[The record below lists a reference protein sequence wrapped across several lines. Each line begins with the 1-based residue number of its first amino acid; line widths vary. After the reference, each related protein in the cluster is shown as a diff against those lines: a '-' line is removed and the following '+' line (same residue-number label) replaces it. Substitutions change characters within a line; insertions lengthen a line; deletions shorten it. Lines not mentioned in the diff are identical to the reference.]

1 MKKSILAAVLLLLF
15 ALPAV
20 ARTVDGIAAVVND
33 EIITTHQL
41 DKELQNAGQLPAD
54 QRDRLRKEVLGRLID
69 DALIRQRIKEL
80 GLKVGD
86 EELEAAIQ
94 DVQKQNKLTRPQ
106 LEEAV
111 KAQGMGFDEY
121 KENLRQQILRFKLM
135 GRDVQSKVEVTNEE
149 IRDYFRQN
157 IDKYRE
163 EPTVRL
169 NRLTFPLPEKATAE
183 LQSAVLRRA
192 SEALKHLRKGEPF
205 DSVLQ
210 AFAEKGAEG
219 GDMGSF
225 EAGQLT
231 PSFAA
236 AVRDLKV
243 GEVSEPVPTPRGVHL
258 LQVVERNPGRVR
270 QFDSVKEEISRILK
284 ERKTE
289 SRMKEWSEGLKK
301 KAYIDVRI

>member
-1 MKKSILAAVLLLLF
+1 MRQTILAAALLLALV
-15 ALPAV
+15 LPAG
-20 ARTVDGIAAVVND
+20 AKTVIGIAAVVND

-41 DKELQNAGQLPAD
+41 EKELQGAGTLTAE
-54 QRDRLRKEVLGRLID
+54 QREKMRREVLNRLIEE
-69 DALIRQRIKEL
+69 ALLRQRIKEL

-111 KAQGMGFDEY
+111 RVQGMSFEDY
-121 KENLRQQILRFKLM
+121 RENLRQQILRFKLM
-135 GRDVQSKVEVTNEE
+135 GREVQSKVEVTNQE
-149 IRDYFRQN
+149 IRDYFREN

-163 EPTVRL
+163 DPSVRL
-169 NRLTFPLPEKATAE
+169 NRLTFPLPEKATAD
-183 LQSAVLRRA
+183 QQTAVLNRA
-192 SEALKHLRKGEPF
+192 GEALKRLRQGEPF
-205 DSVLQ
+205 DAVLRAYAPQ
-210 AFAEKGAEG
+210 GAEG

-231 PSFAA
+231 PSFAE
-236 AVRDLKV
+236 AVRDLKP

-270 QFDSVKEEISRILK
+270 QFDSVKDEISRVLK

-289 SRMKEWSEGLKK
+289 SRMKEWSEGLRK

>member
-1 MKKSILAAVLLLLF
+1 MKQSILAAALLLTL
-15 ALPAV
+15 AVPAGAEMV
-20 ARTVDGIAAVVND
+20 NGIAAVVND
-33 EIITTHQL
+33 EIITTHKL
-41 DKELQNAGQLPAD
+41 EKELQDAGQIPPE
-54 QRDRLRKEVLGRLID
+54 QRDRLRREVLGKLID
-69 DALIRQRIKEL
+69 DVLLRQRIKEL

-111 KAQGMGFDEY
+111 RSQGMGFDEY
-121 KENLRQQILRFKLM
+121 RENLREQILRFKLM
-135 GRDVQSKVEVTNEE
+135 GREVQSKVEVTSDE

-163 EPTVRL
+163 EPSVRL

-183 LQSAVLRRA
+183 QQSAVLSRA
-192 SEALKHLRKGEPF
+192 DEALRRLRKGESF
-205 DSVLQ
+205 EAVLRATADQ
-210 AFAEKGAEG
+210 GAEG

-225 EAGQLT
+225 EAGELT
-231 PSFAA
+231 PSFAD

-243 GEVSEPVPTPRGVHL
+243 GEYSEPVPTPRGVHL

-270 QFDSVKEEISRILK
+270 QFDSAKDEISRILK

-289 SRMKEWSEGLKK
+289 SRLKEWSEGLKK